1 MAKFCT
7 QCGSQADD
15 TAMDCRSCGTPFAP
29 APGQGYA
36 QGAPPP
42 GYIPPLP
49 QGYPPPQ
56 QGYAPPQQGYAP
68 PQQQGYPPQQQSYPP
83 PQGYPGAAPKKSGS
97 AVKWILGILLFLF
110 LCVVLVVGGLFYLA
124 HKVKSKIEAVTGP
137 GGFSTTVGEAV
148 TGDTC
153 RFLSAAD
160 VGSAIGVPIVSTKQ
174 TGTGCEYFA
183 KGTPGEMNS
192 KHMEATLKQR
202 GGDNQQQEMIQKMM
216 LGGLAQ
222 NGTTEDATTVVLK
235 YDIDPNSARTQ
246 MKVNLKLMGHATAA
260 QEFTGIGDEA
270 FDMSGAMMLVRKGD
284 RLIRITYPACPCGTD
299 AIKPLAK
306 KLADQL

>member
-15 TAMDCRSCGTPFAP
+15 TATACGSCGTPFAP
-29 APGQGYA
+29 VPGQGYA

-42 GYIPPLP
+42 GYVPPQP
-49 QGYPPPQ
+49 QGYPPP
-56 QGYAPPQQGYAP
+56 P
-68 PQQQGYPPQQQSYPP
+68 QSYPP
-83 PQGYPGAAPKKSGS
+83 PQGYPGTPPKKSGS

-110 LCVVLVVGGLFYLA
+110 LCVGLVVGGLFYLA

-160 VGSAIGVPIVSTKQ
+160 VGAAIGVPIVSTKQ
-174 TGTGCEYFA
+174 TAAGCEYFA

-192 KHMEATLKQR
+192 KHMAAMIKQP
-202 GGDNQQQEMIQKMM
+202 GVNSQQTEIIKTITTGSLNSQSP
-216 LGGLAQ
+216 
-222 NGTTEDATTVVLK
+222 TEDATTIVLA
-235 YDIDPNSARTQ
+235 YAIDPNSARMQ
-246 MKVNLKLMGHATAA
+246 MKLNSKLFGHQAGS
-260 QEFTGIGDEA
+260 QGLTGIGDEA
-270 FDMSGAMMLVRKGD
+270 FDAGGAIMMVRKGE
-284 RLIRITYPACPCGTD
+284 RLIRITYTGCPCNTD

>member
-1 MAKFCT
+1 MYEQWETVMAKFCT

-15 TAMDCRSCGTPFAP
+15 MATACGSCGVPFAP
-29 APGQGYA
+29 PQGQGYA

-42 GYIPPLP
+42 GYVSPQP

-56 QGYAPPQQGYAP
+56 QGY
-68 PQQQGYPPQQQSYPP
+68 QQQGYPPPQQTYPP

-97 AVKWILGILLFLF
+97 ALKWILGILLFLF

-124 HKVKSKIEAVTGP
+124 HKVKSKIDAVTGP

-174 TGTGCEYFA
+174 TARGCEYFA
-183 KGTPGEMNS
+183 KGTPAEMNS

-202 GGDNQQQEMIQKMM
+202 GGDDQQKEMIQKMM

-222 NGTTEDATTVVLK
+222 NGSTEDATTVVLK

-246 MKVNLKLMGHATAA
+246 MKINMNLMGKATAA

-270 FDMSGAMMLVRKGD
+270 FDMSGAIMLVRKGD
-284 RLIRITYPACPCGTD
+284 RLIRITYPGCPCGTD

>member
-15 TAMDCRSCGTPFAP
+15 TAAACGSCGTSFAP

-42 GYIPPLP
+42 GYIPPQP

-56 QGYAPPQQGYAP
+56 QGY
-68 PQQQGYPPQQQSYPP
+68 QQQSYPPPQQQSYPP
-83 PQGYPGAAPKKSGS
+83 PQGYPGTAPKKSGS

-110 LCVVLVVGGLFYLA
+110 LCAVLAVGGLFYLA
-124 HKVKSKIEAVTGP
+124 HKVKSKIDAVTGP

-174 TGTGCEYFA
+174 TATGCEYFA

-192 KHMEATLKQR
+192 KHMAATLKQR

-222 NGTTEDATTVVLK
+222 NGSTEDATTVVLK

-270 FDMSGAMMLVRKGD
+270 FDMSGAMMMVRKGD